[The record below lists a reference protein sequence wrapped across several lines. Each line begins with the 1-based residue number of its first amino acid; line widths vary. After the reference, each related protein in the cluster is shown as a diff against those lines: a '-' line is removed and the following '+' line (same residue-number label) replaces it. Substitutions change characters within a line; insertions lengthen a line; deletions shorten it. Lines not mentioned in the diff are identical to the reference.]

1 MAEKL
6 AIVGGERIV
15 PEGFIK
21 PWPYLTED
29 DKEAVQ
35 AVLATERITEQQ
47 RIQAE
52 GLAQEWAKYMGVEYC
67 IPVNSGTAALH
78 MCVAGIGIEPGD
90 EVITVSYTHLTLP
103 TKA

>member
-6 AIVGGERIV
+6 AIAGGNRMV

-29 DKEAVQ
+29 DREAVQ

-52 GLAQEWAKYMGVEYC
+52 G
-67 IPVNSGTAALH
+67 P
-78 MCVAGIGIEPGD
+78 
-90 EVITVSYTHLTLP
+90 VSYTHLTLP
-103 TKA
+103 TICSV

>member
-6 AIVGGERIV
+6 AIVGGDRIV
-15 PEGFIK
+15 PEDFIK

-29 DKEAVQ
+29 DREAVQ

-52 GLAQEWAKYMGVEYC
+52 GLAQEWAKYMGVIFDTISSNYF
-67 IPVNSGTAALH
+67 NSFPSETGCL
-78 MCVAGIGIEPGD
+78 
-90 EVITVSYTHLTLP
+90 SQ
-103 TKA
+103 